1 MTLDPE
7 AREEVIQRAAQ
18 LLADKVAAA
27 ASGIEDIILIDLST
41 VAQCLGTT
49 RKYAAKILP
58 ITHISERVSGV
69 RLSALKAH
77 LETNTKTPQP

>member
-18 LLADKVAAA
+18 LLADKVASA

-49 RKYAAKILP
+49 RKYAARILP

-69 RLSALKAH
+69 RLSALKTH
-77 LETNTKTPQP
+77 LNQNTKTPQP